1 MSRPTNVDDARLA
14 RRFFERQRTEIL
26 DRIAELED
34 VRRSTPA
41 RLALVASFLIAAV
54 LVAGGVFEGPATGG
68 HPLLEAEV
76 WAFADP
82 AEIDDPLA
90 AFGAWDD
97 GPGNETPGNALDR
110 TPLPPL
116 DLALGDDELG
126 ASTSSSD
133 DLPFLTPA
141 SGDVSAGSRG

>member
-1 MSRPTNVDDARLA
+1 MDDARLA
-14 RRFFERQRTEIL
+14 RRFFDRQRTEIL

-41 RLALVASFLIAAV
+41 RLALVASFLVAAV
-54 LVAGGVFEGPATGG
+54 LVAGGLLDGPATGA

-82 AEIDDPLA
+82 TEIDDPLA
-90 AFGAWDD
+90 AFGAWD
-97 GPGNETPGNALDR
+97 GGAGNETPASALDR

-116 DLALGDDELG
+116 HLALGDDDFG
-126 ASTSSSD
+126 ASSSSSD
-133 DLPFLTPA
+133 DSPFLPPA
-141 SGDVSAGSRG
+141 TGDASAGSRG